1 MRRKIQKGSERKNRK
16 LGEIRD
22 VDTLGK
28 ANRQEEKMRD
38 SKGQWEVVRKV
49 RDKETQGQREIF
61 RAIKWQSEEEKYM
74 DTHRKTEWEMEN
86 HIYKERERERKR
98 ETERERKYCN
108 LWT

>member
-38 SKGQWEVVRKV
+38 SKGQ
-49 RDKETQGQREIF
+49 
-61 RAIKWQSEEEKYM
+61 
-74 DTHRKTEWEMEN
+74 
-86 HIYKERERERKR
+86 
-98 ETERERKYCN
+98 
-108 LWT
+108 